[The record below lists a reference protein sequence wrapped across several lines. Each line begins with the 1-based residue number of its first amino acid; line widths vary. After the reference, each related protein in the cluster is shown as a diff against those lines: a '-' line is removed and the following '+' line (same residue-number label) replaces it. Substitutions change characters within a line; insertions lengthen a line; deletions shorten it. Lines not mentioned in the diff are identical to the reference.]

1 MSVREHDLREAPTA
15 TPGAGPKAPGPAKPP
30 ARTDPRL
37 GQVHWPIPSV
47 RAARRRS
54 LIMAVV
60 CLPLAVWYL
69 SWLLQGRRVGE
80 PVLFGLLVAAEAFN
94 LFQALGFW
102 WTCSRQRLR
111 GGRPITGEPPAVDVL
126 IPVYDEP
133 LEVVEP
139 TLAAANELRGAD
151 VTVWLL
157 DDGARPEMALLA
169 GRYGSEYLRRRGRG
183 GAKAG
188 NLNHALKRTSA
199 PYLVVLDCDHVPHID
214 FLERTLG
221 HLEEP
226 DIAFVQTPQ
235 YYANAERSP
244 VCSAAAA
251 QQNLFF
257 GPISR
262 GKDGLRAM
270 MCCGTNVVFRRE
282 ALDQVDGFPETSV
295 TEDFL
300 LSIRLQERGWKT
312 AYVSEVVASG
322 LGPEDMASYIS
333 QQQRWARG
341 CLGAIPAVLRS
352 RLPWRARAQ
361 YLLSATYF
369 LSGWTLVLYM
379 SLPVLRLLFGIQPL
393 ASITANQFLI
403 HFAPYY
409 CAALA
414 AVALAGSG
422 TYTFGAFA
430 LSACN
435 FWIHV
440 QATISALLR
449 RGARFVVTPKRGER
463 RRQPGAVAP
472 ALIAVGVLV
481 GASLYGLTESR
492 DPATL
497 NNVAFAALHSSVL
510 LIGAA
515 PALRLRRSPLLST
528 HEPDRQ
534 ARSAATRRRW
544 PRPVWLA
551 ALGLVLLVPVLLSTV
566 GTRALRIPASLNQQA
581 YRSVN
586 TFLDNYVTPN
596 GRVVRRDQGGDTV
609 SEGQAYGML
618 LAVATDDKARFD
630 TIWNW
635 TRNNL
640 QQPSGLL
647 ASRWVDGRVAST
659 RPAADA
665 DLDAADALVLAS
677 ERFGRTAYRDQGLAI
692 AHAVLD
698 HETTQSSAA
707 AAAGGA
713 SAASASSAPSS
724 ALVFVAGPWARDPLV
739 VNPSYFS
746 PRAYADI
753 ARVDHDPRW
762 RLLVS
767 SSHSLISQLT
777 DSGRSLPPDWGAIGD
792 AQPATTATVSSPLSR
807 AGGALAARA
816 IGDPG
821 SPGAAIS
828 PFSSFDAIR
837 VAVRY
842 AASCNPADRQLAAAL
857 WSIYRRN
864 PGRDTYALDG
874 APASPYLHAVS
885 FVGAAAAA
893 RAAGAR
899 AAAARLLAQAQAQN
913 DAHPSYYGA
922 AWVALGRVMLTTA
935 ALGGCTS

>member
-1 MSVREHDLREAPTA
+1 VSLREHELPEAPA
-15 TPGAGPKAPGPAKPP
+15 SEAPVQPGERTE
-30 ARTDPRL
+30 RTDPRL
-37 GQVHWPIPSV
+37 GRVDWPMPSV

-54 LIMAVV
+54 LVMALL

-69 SWLLQGRRVGE
+69 SWLLQGHRVGE

-94 LFQALGFW
+94 LVQALGFW

-133 LEVVEP
+133 ASIVEP
-139 TLAAANELRGAD
+139 TLAAASELRGAE

-157 DDGARPEMALLA
+157 DDGARPEMAVLA
-169 GRYGSEYLRRRGRG
+169 GRYGSGYLRRRKRA

-188 NLNHALKRTSA
+188 NLNHALARTEA
-199 PYLVVLDCDHVPHID
+199 PYVVVLDCDHVPHID

-221 HLEEP
+221 HLEPP
-226 DIAFVQTPQ
+226 DVAFVQTPQ
-235 YYANAERSP
+235 YYANAAGNP

-262 GKDGLRAM
+262 GKDGLGAM

-282 ALDQVDGFPETSV
+282 ALDEVGGFPEASL

-300 LSIRLQERGWKT
+300 LSVRLQERGWKS

-322 LGPEDMASYIS
+322 LGPEDMASYVS

-341 CLGAIPAVLRS
+341 CLSAIPAVLGS

-369 LSGWTLVLYM
+369 LSGWTLALYM

-393 ASITANQFLI
+393 ASITASQFLI

-409 CAALA
+409 CGALA

-422 TYTFGAFA
+422 TYTFAAFA
-430 LSACN
+430 LSACS

-440 QATISALLR
+440 QATLGALLR
-449 RGARFVVTPKRGER
+449 RAARFVVTPKRGEL
-463 RRQPGAVAP
+463 RRQPAAVAP
-472 ALIAVGVLV
+472 ALLAVGVLV
-481 GASLYGLTESR
+481 SASAYGLTR
-492 DPATL
+492 GHGPATL
-497 NNVAFAALHSSVL
+497 NNVAFAALHSSIL
-510 LIGAA
+510 LIGAM
-515 PALRLRRSPLLST
+515 PALRLRPSPLLVPD
-528 HEPDRQ
+528 EPVP
-534 ARSAATRRRW
+534 RRRSRRRRPL
-544 PRPVWLA
+544 PRPVFLV
-551 ALGLVLLVPVLLSTV
+551 ALGVVLLVPVLLSTV

-581 YRSVN
+581 YRSVHD
-586 TFLDNYVTPN
+586 FLTTYVARD

-618 LAVATDDKARFD
+618 LGVAMDDRARFD
-630 TIWNW
+630 SIWSW
-635 TRNNL
+635 TRTHL
-640 QQPSGLL
+640 EQPNGLL
-647 ASRWVDGRVAST
+647 ASRWTDGRVASN

-665 DLDAADALVLAS
+665 DLDAAQALVLAS
-677 ERFGRTAYRDQGLAI
+677 ERFGHTSYRDQGVRI
-692 AHAVLD
+692 ARAVL
-698 HETTQSSAA
+698 HSETMAP
-707 AAAGGA
+707 
-713 SAASASSAPSS
+713 AASST
-724 ALVFVAGPWARDPLV
+724 ALALVAGPWARNPIV

-746 PRAYADI
+746 PRAYADL
-753 ARVDHDPRW
+753 ARADHHPRW

-767 SSHSLISQLT
+767 SSRSIVAQLT
-777 DSGRSLPPDWGAIGD
+777 MHGLALPPDWATIGGA
-792 AQPATTATVSSPLSR
+792 PASGASSSPLSR
-807 AGGALAARA
+807 TGATAGGVRP

-821 SPGAAIS
+821 APSAAVT
-828 PFSSFDAIR
+828 PTSSFDAIR
-837 VAVRY
+837 LAVRY
-842 AASCNPADRQLAAAL
+842 AASCSPADRRLAAAL
-857 WSIYRRN
+857 WPIYRRN

-874 APASPYLHAVS
+874 APASPYSHAVS

-893 RAAGAR
+893 RAAGDR
-899 AAAARLLAQAQAQN
+899 GSAARLLARAQAEN
-913 DAHPSYYGA
+913 DLHPSYYGA

-935 ALGGCTS
+935 ALGGCVS